1 MDEELLQLQTKLSYQ
16 ESALADLNDT
26 VISQQQEIDRIRK
39 TVDLL
44 VQRVRDLQDLG
55 GEEMPHVPPPHY

>member
-26 VISQQQEIDRIRK
+26 VISQQQEIDRLRK
-39 TVDLL
+39 TVELL
-44 VQRVRDLQDLG
+44 VQRVRDLQDQG